1 MLSSVSLFGYFT
13 LSGVVM
19 LRLLILNDIVLV

>member
-1 MLSSVSLFGYFT
+1 MLSSDSLFGYFT

-19 LRLLILNDIVLV
+19 LRLLILNGIVLV